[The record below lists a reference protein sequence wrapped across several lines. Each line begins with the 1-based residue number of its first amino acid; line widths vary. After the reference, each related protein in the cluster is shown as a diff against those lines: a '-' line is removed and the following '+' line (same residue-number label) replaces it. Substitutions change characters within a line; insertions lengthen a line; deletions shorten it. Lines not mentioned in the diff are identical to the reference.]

1 LSEAEGGQIQC
12 TRAGKAML
20 GIGYP
25 LFLGGITGV
34 LVSGIMYGVRKGK
47 LRRLNDRMA
56 YEKSR
61 AVRWDPARSR
71 FVF

>member
-1 LSEAEGGQIQC
+1 L
-12 TRAGKAML
+12 
-20 GIGYP
+20 P
-25 LFLGGITGV
+25 LFVGGLTGV
-34 LVSGIMYGVRKGK
+34 LVSGIMFGVRKGK

-61 AVRWDPARSR
+61 AVRWDPASSR